1 MSELIQQLFLLLSTE
16 TDPVKQSE
24 YIVQLR
30 RQGVANTEI
39 ARRMEKTPSQVSHI
53 ARINKLPEMV
63 LDAYYSRMLS
73 VTHLYIL
80 SRLHF
85 ESHMKSIF
93 EQVMAK
99 DLSTQ
104 ETDRLV
110 REKMHDVTDAG
121 EYLDPDMIRAHIAM
135 MQVRGLQVKV
145 IQTRTRVKYVVEA
158 KGNVAHTSTLLEEI
172 MHAQEHYE
180 PKEETLSESLPENPD
195 EVDS

>member
-1 MSELIQQLFLLLSTE
+1 M
-16 TDPVKQSE
+16 
-24 YIVQLR
+24 QLR

-39 ARRMEKTPSQVSHI
+39 ARRMGKTPSQVSHI

-93 EQVMAK
+93 EQVMAR

-110 REKMHDVTDAG
+110 REKLHDVTDAG
-121 EYLDPDMIRAHIAM
+121 QYMDPDMIRAHIAM
-135 MQVRGLQVKV
+135 MQVRGLHVKV
-145 IQTRTRVKYVVEA
+145 IQTRTRFKYIVEA
-158 KGNVAHTSTLLEEI
+158 KGNVAHTSALLEEV
-172 MHAQEHYE
+172 MHAQEHFE
-180 PKEETLSESLPENPD
+180 STEEIHSQSLPESPD
-195 EVDS
+195 EADS

>member
-1 MSELIQQLFLLLSTE
+1 M
-16 TDPVKQSE
+16 
-24 YIVQLR
+24 QLR

-110 REKMHDVTDAG
+110 REKLHDVTDAG
-121 EYLDPDMIRAHIAM
+121 EYVDSDVVHAHRAR
-135 MQVRGLQVKV
+135 MQEHGLQVKV
-145 IQTRTRVKYVVEA
+145 VQTRTRVKYTVEA
-158 KGNVAHTSTLLEEI
+158 IGNVAHTSALLEKV
-172 MHAQEHYE
+172 MRAQEHFSASDDAE
-180 PKEETLSESLPENPD
+180 RASVPETEEVEGF
-195 EVDS
+195 